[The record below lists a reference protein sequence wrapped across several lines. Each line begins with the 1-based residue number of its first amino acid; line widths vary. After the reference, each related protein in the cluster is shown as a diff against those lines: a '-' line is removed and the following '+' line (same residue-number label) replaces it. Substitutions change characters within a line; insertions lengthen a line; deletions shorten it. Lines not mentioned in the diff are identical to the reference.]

1 VPEQLID
8 QMGEG
13 LAKLVM
19 AGDEY
24 VEITEIR
31 VDDGTLTLSGRYR
44 Q

>member
-8 QMGEG
+8 QLGEG

-24 VEITEIR
+24 VQVNQIH
-31 VDDGTLTLSGRYR
+31 VDDGTLTISGGYR
-44 Q
+44 K